1 MTNGDDLIHSFNDTS
16 EGQGFFRGLK
26 KREYFAAMAM
36 QGILA
41 SNRTQKTETSL
52 SKLAVYYADELIK
65 ALNENQ

>member
-1 MTNGDDLIHSFNDTS
+1 MTNAESPAYPISHNGMVWD
-16 EGQGFFRGLK
+16 GLT

-52 SKLAVYYADELIK
+52 SKLAVYYADALIK